1 MDFLDVSV
9 VDLAAAIRS
18 GELSA
23 ASLVEHSLEQIDALN
38 PEINAFV
45 AIDAEAALA
54 AATEIDHQVAAGKD
68 PGSLAGIPI
77 GVKDLEPA
85 AGFVTTFG
93 SALHADDPPA
103 EIDSLLVARLK
114 AAGAIVIGK
123 TNTPE
128 FGHTATTQNLVFGA
142 TANPLNL
149 DHTPGGSS
157 GGSAAAIASGM
168 VPLATGSDGGGSIR
182 IPSALCGFTGLKC
195 QQGRIP
201 YRQDGSAP
209 AMLLATGGPMARTAA
224 ETAWALDAV
233 RGPHWADPFSLPPD
247 DRSWYEAAVRAEPPT
262 RVVWS
267 PTMGFADVDAGIAS
281 TCQAAVEQLEAAGT
295 EVIVDDTVFAEL
307 PMPGFWVHWL
317 TYMHARLNEY
327 MDTPAEL
334 KITPHLRD
342 IVAEGAQVTGAESA
356 DALARMFARNHDV
369 GSLLERHDAQ
379 FLLTPTIAQ
388 RPPTLAEIERDHGPA
403 DWVQLTFALNMTRHP
418 AGSVPVGM
426 SNGLPVGLQ
435 VVGRH
440 FDEPGVL
447 AAMAFIEQLQ
457 DLSPA

>member
-1 MDFLDVSV
+1 MDFRQESV
-9 VDLAAAIRS
+9 VALAAGVRS

-23 ASLVEHSLEQIDALN
+23 AELVDHSLARIEELN
-38 PEINAFV
+38 PTINAFV
-45 AIDAEAALA
+45 AVDGDAARTAA
-54 AATEIDHQVAAGKD
+54 EQVDAQVTAGED
-68 PGSLAGIPI
+68 PGPLAGIPV
-77 GVKDLEPA
+77 GVKDLEDA
-85 AGFVTTFG
+85 QGFVTTHG
-93 SALHADDPPA
+93 SLLHADDPPA
-103 EIDSLLVARLK
+103 QSDSILVARLK

-128 FGHTATTQNLVFGA
+128 FGHTATTDNPLFGA
-142 TANPLNL
+142 TANPWDLA
-149 DHTPGGSS
+149 HTPGGSS

-182 IPSALCGFTGLKC
+182 IPSALCGLTGLKC

-209 AMLLATGGPMARTAA
+209 ALLLATGGPMARTAA
-224 ETAWALDAV
+224 DTAWALDAV

-247 DRSWYEAAVRAEPPT
+247 DRSWYDATLRSGPPK

-267 PTMGFADVDAGIAS
+267 PTMGFADVDPGIAS
-281 TCQAAVEQLEAAGT
+281 ECQGTIEQLEAAGT
-295 EVIVDDTVFAEL
+295 EVIVDDTVFDDL

-317 TYMHARLNEY
+317 TYMHAVLSGY
-327 MDTPAEL
+327 VGTPDEE

-342 IVAEGAQVTGAESA
+342 IVAEGSAVTGAETA

-369 GSLLERHDAQ
+369 GSLLVRHDAQ
-379 FLLTPTIAQ
+379 FLMTPTIAQ
-388 RPPTLAEIERDHGPA
+388 MPPTLVEIERDRGPA
-403 DWVQLTFALNMTRHP
+403 NWVQLTFALNMTRHP
-418 AGSVPVGM
+418 AGSVSVGM

-435 VVGRH
+435 VIGRH

-447 AAMAFIEQLQ
+447 ATIAHIETL
-457 DLSPA
+457 AGFVMV